1 MAAYDGV
8 NDRRRD
14 MLEATLRLIDRRG
27 ADAVTHR
34 AVAAE
39 AGVPLASTTYHFA
52 SKAELVRE
60 AFELVIARSTALV
73 ERSTRVDGPLTGDQ
87 LIERLTAFTEAQRRD
102 RKAPLAAQVELMLE
116 AGRRPELRQLAR
128 HWTTAYQAG
137 LLRLL
142 TAGGVE
148 PAEEAAELVS
158 DLIEGSLLNQLSLPR
173 PRFRQRLRRSLGTA
187 LAGFETATALR

>member
-1 MAAYDGV
+1 MS
-8 NDRRRD
+8 DRRQA

-52 SKAELVRE
+52 SKAALVRE

-73 ERSTRVDGPLTGDQ
+73 EASTRVDGPLSADQ
-87 LIERLTAFTEAQRRD
+87 LAGRLAAFAEAQRRD
-102 RKAPLAAQVELMLE
+102 AQAPLAAQVELMLE
-116 AGRRPELRQLAR
+116 AGRRPDLQELAR
-128 HWTTAYQAG
+128 RWSSAYQAG

-142 TAGGVE
+142 RAGGIE
-148 PAEEAAELVS
+148 PAGDAAELVS
-158 DLIEGSLLNQLSLPR
+158 DLIEGALLNQLSLPR
-173 PRFRQRLRRSLGTA
+173 PHFRQRLRRSLTTA
-187 LAGFETATALR
+187 LAGLGTATAAR